1 MWHGVR
7 QDCETIVSTY
17 SNAEYRPRVLDDGGP
32 ARRAPRTGSRAAANV
47 SSAPQVIRL
56 GKTGLPVDYLPAA
69 RHAAATSAPPGDEA
83 PDGTDGVDV
92 ASDAPWRAQIRRRG
106 ETAEEKHARK
116 AAVKE
121 GRREARATKKDTK
134 LLFQQEAKATRPAHV
149 SGAVRPGT
157 SVTPLL

>member
-1 MWHGVR
+1 M
-7 QDCETIVSTY
+7 STY
-17 SNAEYRPRVLDDGGP
+17 SNAENRPRVLDDGAP

-56 GKTGLPVDYLPAA
+56 GKTGLPVDYLPPA
-69 RHAAATSAPPGDEA
+69 RHAAATSVPAGEGDA
-83 PDGTDGVDV
+83 DGASTVDV
-92 ASDAPWRAQIRRRG
+92 ASDAPWRAQTRRKG
-106 ETAEEKHARK
+106 ESAEEKRARK

-134 LLFQQEAKATRPAHV
+134 LLFLQEAKATRPAHV
-149 SGAVRPGT
+149 TGAVRPGT

>member
-1 MWHGVR
+1 
-7 QDCETIVSTY
+7 VSTY
-17 SNAEYRPRVLDDGGP
+17 SNAENRPRVLDDGAP

-56 GKTGLPVDYLPAA
+56 GKTGLPVDYLPPA
-69 RHAAATSAPPGDEA
+69 RHAAAATSAPAGDGDA
-83 PDGTDGVDV
+83 DGASTVDV
-92 ASDAPWRAQIRRRG
+92 ASDAPWRAQTRRKG
-106 ETAEEKHARK
+106 ETPEEKHARK

-134 LLFQQEAKATRPAHV
+134 LLFLQEAKATRPAHV
-149 SGAVRPGT
+149 AGAVRPGT